1 MRDEAK
7 PCGADNQSKNF
18 PDDLT
23 LQWDFAHAMRHQ
35 VIGKKGEPFA
45 IGFSDGKALFIGSK
59 EVPVETINYMDHA
72 PKLIFQELMNFK
84 ADLLTNDDGSVTCK
98 IGTTTVVGPDFIRAA
113 MLGITKYKGR

>member
-7 PCGADNQSKNF
+7 PCDADNQSKNC

-23 LQWDFAHAMRHQ
+23 LQWCFAQAIGHQ
-35 VIGKKGEPFA
+35 VIGQKGEPFA

-59 EVPVETINYMDHA
+59 DVPVKTMNYMEHA
-72 PKLIFQELMNFK
+72 APLVFQELMRCK

-98 IGTTTVVGPDFIRAA
+98 IGTTTVVAPDFIRAA
-113 MLGITKYKGR
+113 MLGITTCKGR